1 MLFTYMYCLFS
12 KLIFTLM
19 SITPLASLDLS
30 SLITGADDNITDDFE
45 TSTIMRT
52 VGSVVCR
59 FYDENKFD
67 CH

>member
-1 MLFTYMYCLFS
+1 M
-12 KLIFTLM
+12 
-19 SITPLASLDLS
+19 TPLASLDLS
-30 SLITGADDNITDDFE
+30 SLMTGAEDKITDDFE

>member
-1 MLFTYMYCLFS
+1 MIIYVPFS
-12 KLIFTLM
+12 NRMFTLISM
-19 SITPLASLDLS
+19 TPLASLDLS
-30 SLITGADDNITDDFE
+30 SLMTGAEDKITDDFE

-59 FYDENKFD
+59 FYDENMLD